1 MTVSEKYLS
10 LVSEIRKVAKNCGRN
25 PEEVSLVAVSKG
37 HPIEHILPAYDEGAR
52 IFGENRIQEAM
63 TKMDAGPSDIAW
75 HLIGTLQKNKV
86 KKAVGKFALIHSVDS
101 LELAEKISQVSDEQ
115 GETTAILLQA
125 NTSGE
130 TSKQGLNREE
140 WKRAFD
146 KVLELPALAVQGLMT
161 MAPYTEDRLVIH
173 RCFADLRKLR
183 DELQLA
189 AGKNCRLKHLS
200 MGMSHDYPIAIAEG
214 ATLVRVG
221 TAIFG

>member
-1 MTVSEKYLS
+1 MTVAEKYLS
-10 LVSEIRKVAKNCGRN
+10 LVSEIRKAAKNCGRH
-25 PEEVSLVAVSKG
+25 PEEVSLVSVTKG
-37 HPIEHILPAYDEGAR
+37 YPIEHVLPAYDEGAR
-52 IFGENRIQEAM
+52 IFGENRIQEAL
-63 TKMDAGPSDIAW
+63 TKMDAAPSDIAW

-130 TSKQGLNREE
+130 TSKQGLDRAE

-146 KVLELPALAVQGLMT
+146 KVLGLPALDVQGLMT
-161 MAPYTEDRLVIH
+161 MAPYTEDKSVIH
-173 RCFADLRKLR
+173 RCFEDLRKLR
-183 DELQLA
+183 DDLQLA
-189 AGKNCRLKHLS
+189 AGDHCLLKHLS

-214 ATLVRVG
+214 ATLVRIG